1 MVYRSMKNGSRVA
14 DELYIKRVLI
24 VLEDFL
30 FFSLYSFS
38 CIANN
43 SPTLKSILILVPRYA
58 LRVQSSNIHIT
69 CVRPRPLHQQSQ
81 IGDKLS

>member
-1 MVYRSMKNGSRVA
+1 MVHRSMENGSRVA

-38 CIANN
+38 CIASN
-43 SPTLKSILILVPRYA
+43 SPTLKHILIFVSRNA
-58 LRVQSSNIHIT
+58 LRV
-69 CVRPRPLHQQSQ
+69 
-81 IGDKLS
+81 

>member
-1 MVYRSMKNGSRVA
+1 MVHRSMENGSRVA

-30 FFSLYSFS
+30 FFSLYSFF

-43 SPTLKSILILVPRYA
+43 STTLRNILILVSRYA
-58 LRVQSSNIHIT
+58 LRV
-69 CVRPRPLHQQSQ
+69 
-81 IGDKLS
+81 

>member
-1 MVYRSMKNGSRVA
+1 MVHRSMENGSRVA

-43 SPTLKSILILVPRYA
+43 SPTLKSILIFVPRYA

-69 CVRPRPLHQQSQ
+69 CVRPRPLQ
-81 IGDKLS
+81 IS